1 MGVFFLSL
9 TSRKKDKKY
18 ICSFLPLDNHV
29 LLNYKQVL
37 ETARQVASLPVS
49 STPIPYDQV
58 TNQCEALVTGKQQKM
73 SVLHSFKLQ
82 QEGKAIVLSHEDEK
96 TLPNLVRISSF
107 YFLLPLFSCFRTY
120 EDKDIG
126 SSLQPLSIE
135 GFAEK
140 REERIIVPPQ
150 PIWIKCFGV
159 KCTEKY

>member
-9 TSRKKDKKY
+9 TSRNKDKKY

-73 SVLHSFKLQ
+73 SVLHSFKLR

-107 YFLLPLFSCFRTY
+107 YFLLPLFSCFCPY

-140 REERIIVPPQ
+140 REERIIVPTQ
-150 PIWIKCFGV
+150 PIWIECFGV